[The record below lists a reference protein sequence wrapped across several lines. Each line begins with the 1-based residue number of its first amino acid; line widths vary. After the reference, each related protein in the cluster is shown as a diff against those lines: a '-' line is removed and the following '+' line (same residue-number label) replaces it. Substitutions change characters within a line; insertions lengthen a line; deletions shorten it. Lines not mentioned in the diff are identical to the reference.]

1 MRTTQFIIEEYLDN
15 NSKNTCEIFSVRIN
29 NNKVYERDYGSQ
41 TEEIQDYIDGYI
53 NLINL

>member
-1 MRTTQFIIEEYLDN
+1 MRTTQFIIEEYVDN
-15 NSKNTCEIFSVRIN
+15 NSKNTCEIFSVIIN